1 MKLANVCDIPN
12 PGSICHAAGGRFAP
26 YNIMLLRH
34 GLEVRAYVNSCPHTG
49 APLDFVDGK
58 FLSPDKQH
66 IQCTTHD
73 ALFDISSG
81 RCLAGPCPGQ
91 KLKAVSIEVING
103 ELWLA
108 D

>member
-1 MKLANVCDIPN
+1 MKLADVHDIPN
-12 PGSICHAAGGRFAP
+12 PGSISHDAAGKFRP
-26 YNIMLLRH
+26 YNIMLVRN
-34 GLEVRAYVNSCPHTG
+34 GLDIKAYVNSCPHTG
-49 APLDFVDGK
+49 APLDFVDGR

-73 ALFDISSG
+73 ALFDINNG

-91 KLKAVSIEVING
+91 SLKPVAIEVING
-103 ELWLA
+103 EVWLA